1 MPKISVIVPVYN
13 TEKYVEKCLD
23 SICNQKLKD
32 LELII
37 VNDGSEDNSEAII
50 KQWIDKNNKKIEI
63 KYLKKENGGLSD
75 SRNYAIPYVTGKYIS
90 FIDSDDYIDEN
101 LYSNLEKYIDDNIDL
116 IKFKMQ
122 KVDENGNILEKL
134 DGPIFEKCTGEEGYK
149 KLCVDDK
156 FLDPACIYLYKT
168 EFFKENKIKYEKG
181 TYHEDFG
188 LTSLIILKAKTF
200 VSTNEYGYYYL
211 QSNNSITR
219 NFEYEKEVKKSKDL
233 LKHYDNMLK
242 KIQEYK
248 ITEESKDLVKR
259 YYTNVLILKANDLK
273 GKDLEKYISEIKV
286 RKLYKNI
293 KPYNLKQLLK
303 RILLKFNV
311 KMYLKRKGEK

>member
-1 MPKISVIVPVYN
+1 MI
-13 TEKYVEKCLD
+13 TENAKSRWINDFNNGVSLSFAPASIQDNKELVMIAVGLNGMNLKFASERLKNDMDVVLLAINQDVEYLKY
-23 SICNQKLKD
+23 
-32 LELII
+32 
-37 VNDGSEDNSEAII
+37 A
-50 KQWIDKNNKKIEI
+50 DKN
-63 KYLKKENGGLSD
+63 L
-75 SRNYAIPYVTGKYIS
+75 
-90 FIDSDDYIDEN
+90 
-101 LYSNLEKYIDDNIDL
+101 
-116 IKFKMQ
+116 Q
-122 KVDENGNILEKL
+122 
-134 DGPIFEKCTGEEGYK
+134 
-149 KLCVDDK
+149 
-156 FLDPACIYLYKT
+156 
-168 EFFKENKIKYEKG
+168 
-181 TYHEDFG
+181 
-188 LTSLIILKAKTF
+188 SLIILKAKTF